1 MVAGME
7 LAVESQDMPLDISD
21 ERPSLDVTKALKLR
35 INNHLSY
42 DEIGKLCG
50 GYSRQ
55 AVHQAL
61 KPFLGMIADPEARQ
75 AYKESKA
82 DVLEGAQLQVITNL
96 VDNERLKKASV
107 NNLAYAAQSLDNMIR
122 LERGQSTA
130 NISYADHSKALSTL
144 IDEQRR
150 LANELGLDAD
160 SGFAQDGDNK
170 DN

>member
-1 MVAGME
+1 MIPLGQ
-7 LAVESQDMPLDISD
+7 SQDDIVD
-21 ERPSLDVTKALKLR
+21 ERPPLDVTKALKLR

-42 DEIGKLCG
+42 NEIGQLLG
-50 GYSRQ
+50 GYNKQ
-55 AVHQAL
+55 TVHKAL
-61 KPFLGMIADPEARQ
+61 QPFLGMIADPEARA

-82 DVLEGAQLQVITNL
+82 DVLEGAQLKIVSNL
-96 VDNERLKKASV
+96 VDEDKLKKASV

-160 SGFAQDGDNK
+160 SGFAQDGDNE